1 MKPKITNETEYNRNN
16 RNKQTQTSSRGG
28 MNTLLICQV
37 HHAHIK
43 LQSKP
48 REIPSLLAEQG
59 HLLVTKQHTSLK
71 KPYSW

>member
-1 MKPKITNETEYNRNN
+1 
-16 RNKQTQTSSRGG
+16 

-37 HHAHIK
+37 HCAHIK

-48 REIPSLLAEQG
+48 REIPSLPAEQG

-71 KPYSW
+71 KSYSWQAKEEEFKHRTAGLIQNTAKRNSGIL